1 MNIIEELTCNYCKK
15 IYEDPVI
22 LDCCQEDI
30 CRKDFEKIITNN
42 ETCPNVDCQSNPKT
56 FMPNRKLKKLIEKY
70 ELDKISINGEYEEV
84 LKKFREKIDKIEKM
98 NKDPEI
104 LIHEKFS
111 ELERKLD
118 LDRELAKEAINK
130 LADEMSNTLKNY
142 KEQFSQKCKSESK
155 IEKCN
160 DLIIGMR
167 KEEHEYQNFISS
179 LGNKNEDKDKRK
191 EEIKAKIGKL
201 DSEIQKYESELF
213 ENTTI
218 EYMEMEKTS
227 ELKFKEIFGKL
238 NVSRII
244 SKKFFYCSKG
254 I

>member
-1 MNIIEELTCNYCKK
+1 MNLIKELTCNYCKN

-22 LDCCQEDI
+22 LDCCQENI
-30 CRKDFEKIITNN
+30 CKKDFEKILANHEN
-42 ETCPNVDCQSNPKT
+42 CPNINCQANPKT
-56 FMPNRKLKKLIEKY
+56 CVVNRILKKLIETY
-70 ELDKISINGEYEEV
+70 ELNKVTINSEHENV
-84 LKKFREKIDKIEKM
+84 LREFREKIDKIEKI
-98 NKDPEI
+98 NNDPEN
-104 LIHEKFS
+104 LIYEKFS
-111 ELERKLD
+111 VLKSKVD
-118 LDRELAKEAINK
+118 LDRENAKVYIDK
-130 LADEMSNTLKNY
+130 LADDTLNCLNKY
-142 KEQFSQKCKSESK
+142 EKQFKQKCKSK
-155 IEKCN
+155 IENCN

-167 KEEHEYQNFISS
+167 KEQHDYQNFISS

-244 SKKFFYCSKG
+244 SKIFFLL
-254 I
+254 

>member
-56 FMPNRKLKKLIEKY
+56 FMPNRKLKKLIETY
-70 ELDKISINGEYEEV
+70 ELNKVTINSEHENV
-84 LKKFREKIDKIEKM
+84 LREFREKIDKIEKI
-98 NKDPEI
+98 NNDPEN
-104 LIHEKFS
+104 LIYEKFS
-111 ELERKLD
+111 VLKSKVD
-118 LDRELAKEAINK
+118 LDRENAKVYIDK
-130 LADEMSNTLKNY
+130 LADDTLNCLNKY
-142 KEQFSQKCKSESK
+142 EKQFKQKCKSK
-155 IEKCN
+155 IENCN

-167 KEEHEYQNFISS
+167 KEQHDYQNFISS

-191 EEIKAKIGKL
+191 EDIKAKIGKL

-244 SKKFFYCSKG
+244 SKIFFLL
-254 I
+254 